1 MISVSRVVN
10 ISVEPV
16 EPKTVYERY
25 AEIFPG
31 LIEANRVSK
40 NKALTLRTSII
51 HHAVAQDRCLDEDE
65 CEVIDA
71 LDHII
76 RNCP

>member
-1 MISVSRVVN
+1 MIDVNRVVD
-10 ISVEPV
+10 IIVEPV

-25 AEIFPG
+25 GEIFPG
-31 LIEANRVSK
+31 LIEVSDVSK

-51 HHAVAQDRCLDEDE
+51 NNAVAQDRCLDEDE
-65 CEVIDA
+65 YEVVAA